1 MPGCVRC
8 PLVPNST
15 SLGPCAEVTDS
26 CRPLPLLSCAVSH
39 ADAVKAAVDADPDIG
54 RQLSFDEL
62 DTPLSETTFVVV
74 DLETTGGSAD
84 NDSITEIGAV
94 KIRGGQVLGEMATLV
109 DPGRSIPPYIVE
121 LTGIT
126 DAMLINAPRIDRVLP
141 AFLEFAKGSVLVA
154 HNAPFDI
161 GFLKAAASRT
171 ARPWPP
177 FQVLCTVK
185 LARRVLTRDEAPS
198 VKLSALAHLFRVST
212 QPTHRA
218 LDDARA
224 TVDVLHGLIDRVGNQ
239 GVHSYSELIDY
250 LPNISAHQ
258 RAKRSF
264 AADLPRRPGV
274 YLFRGP
280 SDEALY
286 IGTAVD
292 LRRRVRG
299 YFTGSETRGRM
310 KEMVALA
317 TRVDHVECAHALE
330 AGVRELRLLVA
341 HTPPYNRRSKFPKR
355 GWWIVLTDE
364 AFPRL
369 SVVRSPTPHSI
380 GPFTSRASAQEIA
393 ETVCE
398 FTGLRTC
405 TKRIPLGAVHGP
417 ACPARELG
425 SCPAA
430 RDDTAER
437 YAVSVADVREFFA
450 GVHDMPLQ
458 RMKARI
464 EQLAATALFEN
475 AARLRDRTAAVAVA
489 VRRTQKLA
497 AVAAIDQLVLAR
509 PAPDGGWEL
518 AVIRA
523 GRLASAGLA
532 RAGTHPMPVV
542 DALVA
547 SAETALPDNTPLRGA
562 PPEELALVVRW
573 LGSDGIRIVSA
584 TSGYTEPACGAGR
597 WEDWCHLAKAGNE
610 SERAENHRDAWNG
623 RGDART

>member
-1 MPGCVRC
+1 MSPA
-8 PLVPNST
+8 S
-15 SLGPCAEVTDS
+15 AEAFPAAS
-26 CRPLPLLSCAVSH
+26 ELSPH
-39 ADAVKAAVDADPDIG
+39 NG

-84 NDSITEIGAV
+84 QDSITEIGAV
-94 KIRGGQVLGEMATLV
+94 KIRGGQVLGEMATLI

-141 AFLEFAKGSVLVA
+141 AFLEFAEGAVLVA

-171 ARPWPP
+171 NRPWPA
-177 FQVLCTVK
+177 FRVLCTVK

-198 VKLSALAHLFRVST
+198 VKLSALAHLFQVST

-250 LPNISAHQ
+250 LPNISSHQ

-264 AADLPRRPGV
+264 ATDLPRSPGV

-292 LRRRVRG
+292 LRRRVRT

-317 TRVDHVECAHALE
+317 TRVDHVECSHALE
-330 AGVRELRLLVA
+330 AGVRELRLLAA
-341 HTPPYNRRSKFPKR
+341 HAPPYNRRSKFPKR
-355 GWWIVLTDE
+355 GWWITLTDE

-369 SVVRSPTPHSI
+369 SVARTPTPHCV
-380 GPFTSRASAQEIA
+380 GPFSSRATALDVA
-393 ETVCE
+393 ETVAE

-405 TKRIPLGAVHGP
+405 TKRLPRGAVHGP
-417 ACPARELG
+417 ACPAREVG
-425 SCPAA
+425 SCPASPPA
-430 RDDTAER
+430 GSAVATDITEEQ
-437 YAVSVADVREFFA
+437 YASTTDEVRTFLL
-450 GVHDMPLQ
+450 GHHDRPLQ
-458 RMKARI
+458 RMKDRI
-464 EQLAATALFEN
+464 ERLSADAHFET

-489 VRRTQKLA
+489 LQRTQRLA
-497 AVAAIDQLVLAR
+497 AVAAIDQLVLAH
-509 PAPDGGWEL
+509 PAPEGGWEL

-532 RAGTHPMPVV
+532 RRGTHPMPVV

-547 SAETALPDNTPLRGA
+547 SAETVLPDDAPLRGA
-562 PPEELALVVRW
+562 PPEELGLIVRW

-584 TSGYTEPACGAGR
+584 TSGYAEPAMGAGR
-597 WEDWCHLAKAGNE
+597 WADWCQLAKAGAQ
-610 SERAENHRDAWNG
+610 SEPRRDPL
-623 RGDART
+623 